1 MRGRDGR
8 DGLPGVPG
16 RDGSP
21 GLRGDPG
28 PEGKI
33 GSQGPSGPASGGVVY
48 TRWGKSSCPD
58 IPGTELLYSGIAGGT
73 YYLHKGGGGNYLCMP
88 TDPEYILPHTEGV
101 RNNAYVYGGE
111 YNQPIQ
117 GVDHHNIP
125 CAVCEV
131 SNRAKIIMIPAK
143 ATCPKSWTRE
153 YYGYIMTS
161 YYQWSRTRFECVDED
176 QESIAGSAGGGTI
189 GFRFQHAEA
198 SCSGLPCP
206 PYEPAKELNCVVCSK

>member
-1 MRGRDGR
+1 M
-8 DGLPGVPG
+8 PG

-33 GSQGPSGPASGGVVY
+33 GPQGPSGPASGGVMY
-48 TRWGKSSCPD
+48 TRWGKSTCPD

-73 YYLHKGGGGNYLCMP
+73 YHTHKGGGGNYLCIP
-88 TDPEYILPHTEGV
+88 KDPEYILPHAEGV
-101 RNNAYVYGGE
+101 RGHAYVVGGE
-111 YNQPIQ
+111 YNDPIQ
-117 GVDHHNIP
+117 GVNNHNIP

-161 YYQWSRTRFECVDED
+161 YYHLSRTRFECVDKD
-176 QESIAGSAGGGTI
+176 QESIAGSAGGGTD

-206 PYEPAKELNCVVCSK
+206 PYEPTKELNCVVCSR